1 MPNHIEFVGQS
12 RQEKLLYSNNVTAQ
26 LQLCQLRSEGLN
38 AKKVEQLQK
47 ALFAQ
52 EEYLTIRNTVK
63 KYEEVQQIVLVV
75 EWCVPCI
82 MHLHNRVVEKII
94 AMLV

>member
-1 MPNHIEFVGQS
+1 MPNHIDFVGQS
-12 RQEKLLYSNNVTAQ
+12 RQEKLSYSKNVTAQ
-26 LQLCQLRSEGLN
+26 LQLCQLRSKGLK
-38 AKKVEQLQK
+38 AERVERLWE

-52 EEYLTIRNTVK
+52 EEYLTICNTVK
-63 KYEEVQQIVLVV
+63 RYEAAQQIVLV
-75 EWCVPCI
+75 EWCIPCI